1 MLSHVWSATVLGV
14 DALPIEIET
23 HIEANLPKWTVVG
36 LPDGAVRE
44 SRDRVWAA
52 LKNSGLPLP
61 RGAITVNLAPADVRK
76 EGAAF
81 DLPIALGLLAA
92 SGGVVPQARL
102 DDLFVLGELSLD
114 GSLRPVRGVLPTAVR
129 ARAEGK
135 RGLIVPAD
143 NAAEAAVVDGLDVYP
158 VATLADAVDLLTG
171 SPATPFRRDL
181 GRLFDEARHYPVD
194 FSEVRGQENVKRALE
209 VAAAGG
215 HNALLI
221 GPPGAGKTMLARRMP
236 TILPPLSADEALE
249 TTKIHSVGGALGG
262 AARRGLVATRPFRA
276 PHHTISDAG
285 LCGGGS
291 NPLPGEISL
300 AHNGILFLDEL
311 PEFRRQVLEVM
322 RQPMEEGQ
330 ITLARARCTVAY
342 PARFMLVASMNPCP
356 CGHLNDPTRACCCAP
371 PQVQRYLSKISGPL
385 MDRIDLHVEVTPVP
399 FDELNK
405 RAPGETSEAVRAR
418 VVAAREVQA
427 ARLGGEAGVYCNA
440 QMGPRLVRQ
449 HCALDAEGQALMKM
463 ALSRL
468 GLSARAY
475 DRMLKVGRTIADLA
489 GSERVK
495 AAHLAEAVQ
504 YRSLDRAW
512 WGA

>member
-1 MLSHVWSATVLGV
+1 MLSHVWSAAVLGV

-23 HIEANLPKWTVVG
+23 HIEPNLPKWTVVG

-52 LKNSGLPLP
+52 LKNSGLPVP
-61 RGAITVNLAPADVRK
+61 RGAVTVNLAPADVRK

-92 SGGVVPQARL
+92 SDGPFTPGDLA
-102 DDLFVLGELSLD
+102 DLFILGELSLD
-114 GSLRPVRGVLPTAVR
+114 GSLRPVRGVLPTAIR
-129 ARAEGK
+129 ARREGK
-135 RGLIVPAD
+135 GGMIVPAE
-143 NAAEAAVVDGLDVYP
+143 NAAEAAVVDGLEVYP
-158 VATLADAVDLLTG
+158 VHTLREAVDLLAG
-171 SPATPFRRDL
+171 GGGTPFCRDL
-181 GRLFDEARHYPVD
+181 DRLFDEARQYPVD
-194 FSEVRGQENVKRALE
+194 FADVRGQENVKRSLE

-215 HNALLI
+215 HNVLLV

-249 TTKIHSVGGALGG
+249 TTSIHSVGGKLNGS
-262 AARRGLVATRPFRA
+262 ARHGLVATRPFRA

-300 AHNGILFLDEL
+300 AHNGVLFLDEL
-311 PEFRRQVLEVM
+311 PEFRRQVLEVL
-322 RQPMEEGQ
+322 RQPLEEGR
-330 ITLARARCTVAY
+330 ITIARARCSVDY

-356 CGHLNDPTRACCCAP
+356 CGHLNDPTRACVCSP
-371 PQVQRYLSKISGPL
+371 PQVQRYLAKISGPL

-399 FDELNK
+399 FEELNR
-405 RAPGETSEAVRAR
+405 RAPGEPSAAVRER
-418 VVAAREVQA
+418 VMAARAVQA
-427 ARLGGEAGVYCNA
+427 ARFEGEAGVYCNA
-440 QMGPRLVRQ
+440 QMGTRLVRR
-449 HCALDAEGQALMKM
+449 HCALDAAGQQLMKM

-475 DRMLKVGRTIADLA
+475 DRILKVARTIADLA
-489 GSERVK
+489 GAEDVGH
-495 AAHLAEAVQ
+495 AHLAEAVQ
-504 YRSLDRAW
+504 YRSLDRGW

>member
-1 MLSHVWSATVLGV
+1 MLSHVWSAAVLGV

-23 HIEANLPKWTVVG
+23 HTEPGLPKWTVVG

-52 LKNSGLPLP
+52 LKNSGLPVP
-61 RGAITVNLAPADVRK
+61 RGAVTVNLAPADVRK

-92 SGGVVPQARL
+92 SGLVPAGPL
-102 DDLFVLGELSLD
+102 DDLFVLGEVSLD
-114 GSLRPVRGVLPTAVR
+114 GSLRPVRGVLPAALR

-135 RGLIVPAD
+135 PGLVVPTD
-143 NAAEAAVVDGLDVYP
+143 NAAEAAVVEGLSVYS
-158 VATLADAVDLLTG
+158 VATLRDAVALLTDG
-171 SPATPFRRDL
+171 PGEPVRCNLD
-181 GRLFDEARHYPVD
+181 RLFDEARHYPVD
-194 FSEVRGQENVKRALE
+194 FADVRGQENVKRSLE

-221 GPPGAGKTMLARRMP
+221 GPPGSGKTMLARRMP

-249 TTKIHSVGGALGG
+249 TTKIHSVGGALNGS
-262 AARRGLVATRPFRA
+262 AQRGLVAARPFRS

-300 AHNGILFLDEL
+300 AHNGVLFLDEL

-322 RQPMEEGQ
+322 RQPLEEGQ

-356 CGHLNDPTRACCCAP
+356 CGHLNDPTRACVCAP
-371 PQVQRYLSKISGPL
+371 PQVQRYLAKISGPL

-399 FDELNK
+399 FDELHR
-405 RAPGETSEAVRAR
+405 RAPGEPSEAVRRR
-418 VVAAREVQA
+418 VVEARQRQT
-427 ARLGGEAGVYCNA
+427 ARFAEDEGVYCNA
-440 QMGPRLVRQ
+440 QMSTRLVRR
-449 HCALDAEGQALMKM
+449 HCALDAEGEALMKM
-463 ALSRL
+463 ALTRL

-475 DRMLKVGRTIADLA
+475 DRMLKVSRTIADLA
-489 GSERVK
+489 GSARVE
-495 AAHLAEAVQ
+495 AGHLAEAVQ
-504 YRSLDRAW
+504 YRSLDRSW

>member
-23 HIEANLPKWTVVG
+23 HIEPNLPKWTVVG

-52 LKNSGLPLP
+52 LKNSGLPTP

-92 SGGVVPQARL
+92 SGGLVPQARL
-102 DDLFVLGELSLD
+102 DALFVLGELSLD

-135 RGLIVPAD
+135 RGLVVPAE
-143 NAAEAAVVDGLDVYP
+143 NAAEAAVVEGLEVYP
-158 VATLADAVDLLTG
+158 VATLRDAVDLLAG
-171 SPATPFRRDL
+171 GPAVPFRRDL
-181 GRLFDEARHYPVD
+181 ARIFDEARHYPVD
-194 FSEVRGQENVKRALE
+194 FSDVRGQENVKRSLE

-215 HNALLI
+215 HNALLV

-249 TTKIHSVGGALGG
+249 TTKIHSVSGALNG
-262 AARRGLVATRPFRA
+262 AARHGLIATRPFRS

-300 AHNGILFLDEL
+300 AHNGVLFLDEL

-356 CGHLNDPTRACCCAP
+356 CGHLNDPTRACVCAP
-371 PQVQRYLSKISGPL
+371 PQVQRYLARISGPL

-405 RAPGETSEAVRAR
+405 RAPGEASEAVRAR
-418 VVAAREVQA
+418 VIEAREIQA
-427 ARLGGEAGVYCNA
+427 ARFADAEGVYCNA
-440 QMGPRLVRQ
+440 QMGSRLVRR
-449 HCALDAEGQALMKM
+449 HCALDAEGEALMKM

-468 GLSARAY
+468 GLSARGY
-475 DRMLKVGRTIADLA
+475 DRMLKVARTIADLA
-489 GSERVK
+489 GSGRVE

-512 WGA
+512 WGG